1 MWGLSDDDILNT
13 NTPASAAT
21 AAPVQNDEGE
31 VIESV
36 LDHRRKET
44 GSGKWRYMIFFSISK
59 ITLFFTHY

>member
-1 MWGLSDDDILNT
+1 MWGLSDDDEILNS

-21 AAPVQNDEGE
+21 AAALVQNDEGE

-44 GSGKWRYMIFFSISK
+44 GSGKNGEKYD
-59 ITLFFTHY
+59 ITYIK